1 MRFYFFAKNR
11 VYSKC
16 PWCMLNL
23 FLTLSIGLQ
32 ASILL
37 ELLEYLC
44 IIPFHVLS
52 LLAGLGR
59 TLEYFYV
66 TRSLLSLG

>member
-1 MRFYFFAKNR
+1 
-11 VYSKC
+11 
-16 PWCMLNL
+16 MLNL

-32 ASILL
+32 ASILS

-52 LLAGLGR
+52 LLAGLDR

-66 TRSLLSLG
+66 TRSLLSLGLTIGIS